1 LRLRNELT
9 GELVKGRCRSTNLCD
24 YCAKLAAV
32 ENSEMLALD
41 AMDGNAPQVWLVLTT
56 SIATLDMSV
65 FYRAHEKLM
74 KAIQRR
80 FPGCEWARLLE
91 FTTGYGPRSG
101 GRRRPHWNCL
111 LKGVPATAVDVV
123 LGLVE
128 KVWCPRVGGAIAAQ
142 HVGSIAE
149 AGGLLRY
156 IALHFQKESQAP
168 PRGFTGH
175 RFTKSRGYFG
185 TTSTAT
191 ARARA
196 REALQH
202 KRELWKA
209 INAGADPH
217 DAELQ
222 AHEAMKLAT
231 ASAWVLATDRG
242 ARLSSTCHD
251 PRRMLLAALRRRWQ
265 DVPEWRAELRQ
276 LLRSIEWDQ

>member
-1 LRLRNELT
+1 
-9 GELVKGRCRSTNLCD
+9 
-24 YCAKLAAV
+24 
-32 ENSEMLALD
+32 
-41 AMDGNAPQVWLVLTT
+41 
-56 SIATLDMSV
+56 
-65 FYRAHEKLM
+65 
-74 KAIQRR
+74 
-80 FPGCEWARLLE
+80 ARLLE

-185 TTSTAT
+185 STSTAT

-217 DAELQ
+217 
-222 AHEAMKLAT
+222 
-231 ASAWVLATDRG
+231 ATDRG

-276 LLRSIEWDQ
+276 LLRSIEWDQLELEAGVASPPRSAPQRL